1 MIFVNTS
8 LDTALQRNAQR
19 ARSVPESLVV
29 KSWNDVQR
37 NIGKF
42 SQFFRRNFIV
52 VDNNDAGEDVFS
64 KVYKQVMHL
73 AKSKV
78 QNSIG
83 QQWIAGELAKK
94 RR

>member
-1 MIFVNTS
+1 MYDIKNIFDKN
-8 LDTALQRNAQR
+8 
-19 ARSVPESLVV
+19 
-29 KSWNDVQR
+29 
-37 NIGKF
+37 GKIYAG
-42 SQFFRRNFIV
+42 RIV